1 MQGWHN
7 GKRAAVVPTLHPVI
21 CNIEHCN
28 HHSLNRFFKLRIGL
42 FFVLVHSEKQ
52 EKLSLSSGLLAGD
65 SSSADSASKA
75 AILLQRCSASKHAKT
90 MRHARSQFTRGDVSL
105 QHIPG
110 TCTRNIFHVYVSFS
124 SVSESEI
131 VVIQSGVCG
140 GVAIQPSEKSVRK
153 RCSQIN

>member
-1 MQGWHN
+1 M
-7 GKRAAVVPTLHPVI
+7 PTLHPVI

-42 FFVLVHSEKQ
+42 FFVLVHREKQ
-52 EKLSLSSGLLAGD
+52 ENLSLSSGLLAGD
-65 SSSADSASKA
+65 SSSADSPSKA

-110 TCTRNIFHVYVSFS
+110 TCTRNIFMCMCHFQASPSQKLLLSKAVFAAVLQYSHRKS
-124 SVSESEI
+124 
-131 VVIQSGVCG
+131 QSG
-140 GVAIQPSEKSVRK
+140 SVVHR
-153 RCSQIN
+153 